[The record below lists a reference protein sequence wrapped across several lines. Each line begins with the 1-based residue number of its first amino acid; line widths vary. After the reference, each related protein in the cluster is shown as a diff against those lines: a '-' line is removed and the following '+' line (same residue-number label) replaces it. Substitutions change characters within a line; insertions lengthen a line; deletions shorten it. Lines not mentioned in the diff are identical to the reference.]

1 MKIMVGYD
9 GSEASMRAMELAISH
24 AQAFDGQIV
33 AVASMDRGTENEL
46 EDINVLEEALK
57 RLKNDIEAKGISCDT
72 HLLIRGM
79 SPGEDLVKYA
89 REQEIGEIILTIQR
103 KSKVGKLI
111 FGSTAQHV
119 ILNAPCPVVTI
130 T

>member
-24 AQAFDGQIV
+24 AQAFDGQII

>member
-24 AQAFDGQIV
+24 AKAFDGQIV

-89 REQEIGEIILTIQR
+89 LEQEIGEIILTIQR